1 MLDSTEDSELS
12 PLMDEFLRNRSSRS
26 LEHVFTLLML
36 VLPKEPL
43 RVAFRGLH
51 TDDAHLRGTALE
63 YLESTLP
70 EGMFDKLRPLLDTD
84 AERPKKSKPDSR
96 AAEDVLAQLM
106 LSNQSIMVNLD
117 ELKKKLESG
126 E

>member
-1 MLDSTEDSELS
+1 LDGSDEGELS

-51 TDDAHLRGTALE
+51 TDDSHLRGTALE

-70 EGMFDKLRPLLDTD
+70 EDVFDRLRPLLDAD
-84 AERPKKSKPDSR
+84 AGRARKKRDSR

-117 ELKKKLESG
+117 ELRKRMET
-126 E
+126 EE